1 MGIDLLKQRIIT
13 ALFLAPIAIL
23 GIFFLPTTGLA
34 VALTIIFFISAYEW
48 AGLIT
53 QRPFSRI
60 IYTASFCVL
69 WGAGYLFFHLPLL
82 AHSLSVFCLFA
93 ISGVFWMIAFALVL
107 SYSHSNQLWHQSIFF
122 KWLAGFLALVPFGWS
137 ILTLR
142 SVSLDPSIGAG
153 WVVYVLLLV
162 WAADS
167 GAYFAGRQFGR
178 LKLAPR
184 VSPKKTIE
192 GLVGGLILAMVV
204 CLMTLILFKPHTQ
217 SAWAFAGCSL
227 LTALA
232 SVVGDLFES
241 MLKRDAGIKDSG
253 TLLPG
258 HGGLLDRIDS
268 LTAALPVFTLCYLLW
283 IRS

>member
-23 GIFFLPTTGLA
+23 GIFFLPTSGLA
-34 VALTIIFFISAYEW
+34 IALTIIFFISAYEW

-53 QRPFSRI
+53 QKLFSRMV
-60 IYTASFCVL
+60 YTTSFCVL
-69 WGAGYLFFHLPLL
+69 WGVGYLFFHLTSL
-82 AHSLSVFCLFA
+82 AHSSSIFYLFVIA
-93 ISGVFWMIAFALVL
+93 GIFWLIALVLVL
-107 SYSHSNQLWHQSIFF
+107 SYSHTNQLLHRSILF
-122 KWLAGFLALVPFGWS
+122 KWAAGLLALLPFGWS
-137 ILTLR
+137 VLTLR
-142 SVSLDPSIGAG
+142 SVSIDPSVGAG

-167 GAYFAGRQFGR
+167 GAYFTGRQFGR
-178 LKLAPR
+178 LKLAPK
-184 VSPKKTIE
+184 VSPKKTVE
-192 GLVGGLILAMVV
+192 GLAGGLILAMVV
-204 CLMTLILFKPHTQ
+204 CFITLTFFKPHVQ
-217 SAWAFAGCSL
+217 SAWVFAGCSL

-232 SVVGDLFES
+232 SVIGDLFES

-283 IRS
+283 ITS